1 MRLVFHFACI
11 RQLLLLATPSH
22 QHQNYVSRPNTAS
35 VRSTVAKQQA
45 NRRSVLLGQ
54 SVFARLL
61 LREWHTIFSC
71 CSIRVATAA
80 LLFVLFHFV
89 CQCNAIAVAVAIAV
103 VVVAGFAVLVVAV
116 CCVYLLLVC
125 FIISTRLLFLQFF
138 AIFLPLCCFA
148 DLACYYTLVCVCLCV
163 CVCGSV
169 CQCLP
174 LEFHCI
180 SLHRHRCM
188 RATVAPTNA
197 SLLLPASLLRLQFF
211 AFSCY
216 FTCLPALLLLL
227 PVLLVLLLHL
237 LCFVVVAVVIVFVHV
252 AVTRNARTLVRH
264 CTGIARRCWAACLTA
279 VSPIWWLAV
288 SVRLSCGI
296 VCTFLHNG
304 NSRVQRATAKR
315 QRQQRRR
322 SVIAAFRRT

>member
-11 RQLLLLATPSH
+11 RQLLLLATSSH
-22 QHQNYVSRPNTAS
+22 QHQNHVCRPNTAS

-163 CVCGSV
+163 CVWV
-169 CQCLP
+169 CVP
-174 LEFHCI
+174 VPSIGI
-180 SLHRHRCM
+180 SLHFVAPASLHARHRCPHQ
-188 RATVAPTNA
+188 RQLVATSLVASIA
-197 SLLLPASLLRLQFF
+197 IFRIFMLL
-211 AFSCY
+211 
-216 FTCLPALLLLL
+216 CLPACIA
-227 PVLLVLLLHL
+227 VASA
-237 LCFVVVAVVIVFVHV
+237 CVVGAVIAFIVF
-252 AVTRNARTLVRH
+252 
-264 CTGIARRCWAACLTA
+264 CCRRCCYCFCACCSYSQRSHA
-279 VSPIWWLAV
+279 RPP
-288 SVRLSCGI
+288 
-296 VCTFLHNG
+296 LHWNC
-304 NSRVQRATAKR
+304 
-315 QRQQRRR
+315 
-322 SVIAAFRRT
+322 